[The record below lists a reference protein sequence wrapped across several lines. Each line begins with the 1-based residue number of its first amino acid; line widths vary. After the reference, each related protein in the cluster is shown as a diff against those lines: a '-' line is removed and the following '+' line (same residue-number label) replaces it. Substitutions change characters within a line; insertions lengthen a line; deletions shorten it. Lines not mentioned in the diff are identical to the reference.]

1 MKLRKKCQKMVRKDT
16 TQSRES
22 SIHAGYK
29 QICLVIGNKMATFC
43 DYSREK
49 NFIS

>member
-1 MKLRKKCQKMVRKDT
+1 MVRRDT
-16 TQSRES
+16 TQSRET

-43 DYSREK
+43 DYSRDK